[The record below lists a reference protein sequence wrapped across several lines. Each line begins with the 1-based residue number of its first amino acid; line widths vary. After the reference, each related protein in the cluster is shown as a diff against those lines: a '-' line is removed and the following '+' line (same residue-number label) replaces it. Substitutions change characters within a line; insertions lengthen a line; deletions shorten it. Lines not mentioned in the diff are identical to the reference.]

1 VWCLTVE
8 HHNVVHQCLIPRL
21 DHRIVLWEVIT
32 VVTPWLSQ
40 KHMVI
45 ADSVLPVTH
54 GAWCAE
60 REAGGASDT
69 STSYRSQ
76 ALSPHCSE
84 CRGATCWGGVR
95 RAGWCSSAVASAA
108 CRSEGRRTQWD
119 PPAGTGGLCP
129 VPTLHESCL
138 PAHRNQLCVATVPCC
153 IKTQSVYPEC
163 VWQQIKLTSMM

>member
-1 VWCLTVE
+1 MSVCMEYLRVAEWQGSHGPCSQHPLADLGDLRSLLRVAGSLVLWHHLGVWCLTVE

-95 RAGWCSSAVASAA
+95 RAG
-108 CRSEGRRTQWD
+108 
-119 PPAGTGGLCP
+119 
-129 VPTLHESCL
+129 
-138 PAHRNQLCVATVPCC
+138 
-153 IKTQSVYPEC
+153 
-163 VWQQIKLTSMM
+163 